1 MSQSSILGTL
11 LLNISLND
19 LFLLTTNSKLSN
31 YTDDNTLYASDQKL
45 EEIKQILYSDF
56 GKVTKWFYENYMALN
71 RSKCN
76 FMCLEETLKKKH
88 LFLKQNNEK
97 Q

>member
-1 MSQSSILGTL
+1 MPQSSILGTL

-19 LFLLTTNSKLSN
+19 LFLITTNSKLSN

-45 EEIKQILYSDF
+45 EEIKQILHSDF
-56 GKVTKWFYENYMALN
+56 EKVTKWFYENYMALN

-76 FMCLEETLKKKH
+76 FMCLGRNTEKETFVFKT
-88 LFLKQNNEK
+88 E
-97 Q
+97 